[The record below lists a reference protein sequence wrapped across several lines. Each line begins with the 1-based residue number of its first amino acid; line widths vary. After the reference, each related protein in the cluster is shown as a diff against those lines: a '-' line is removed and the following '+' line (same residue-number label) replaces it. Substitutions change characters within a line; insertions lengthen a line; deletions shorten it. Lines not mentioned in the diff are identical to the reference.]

1 MQEDPG
7 AARWIGPGQEGSPA
21 RDGLAKGCGVE
32 VTLVTVVELSPGV
45 AGVKLEAFPQAAA
58 QQMAILRAEAM
69 GYLQKVQRDL
79 RDLGL
84 MGTVAVLQGDVTSQV
99 IAYADRQ
106 GFDLIAMATHG
117 RTGISHFF
125 LGSVAE
131 KVVRRPPC
139 PVLIVRPKQRHFV
152 GR

>member
-7 AARWIGPGQEGSPA
+7 AARWIGPGQEGPPA

-32 VTLVTVVELSPGV
+32 VTLVPVVGLSPGV
-45 AGVKLEAFPQAAA
+45 AGVKLEASPQAAA

-84 MGTVAVLQGDVTSQV
+84 MRTVAVLQGDVTSQV
-99 IAYADRQ
+99 IAYAGRQ
-106 GFDLIAMATHG
+106 GFDLISMATHG

-125 LGSVAE
+125 LENVAE
-131 KVVRRPPC
+131 KVVRQPPC
-139 PVLIVRPKQRHFV
+139 PVLTVRPKQRDFV